1 MGEFELKTT
10 VEKRLKPDKI
20 TLIAGILVV
29 DKDKQAVK
37 NTVYKELERI
47 NKQVSELNL
56 DIKIIYTNSIYNE
69 IKDTF
74 SKSTILGNK
83 EVTNTSFKGTFD
95 LNIVIS
101 SVEYNDEFKSK
112 LSKIVEI
119 INESEY
125 IYHLGYNTELSSA
138 ELVKL
143 ELKNEVGKTC
153 REEAESIISG
163 LGFKIK
169 GIKTVLY
176 NTTGYL
182 CNKDTN
188 KKIDMD
194 DFGDY
199 GDCDDMWECEES
211 STLDFDTD
219 KTPNINK
226 SYANNIVEG
235 IMQEEITIT
244 DSITVLFIVGE

>member
-1 MGEFELKTT
+1 M
-10 VEKRLKPDKI
+10 
-20 TLIAGILVV
+20 
-29 DKDKQAVK
+29 
-37 NTVYKELERI
+37 
-47 NKQVSELNL
+47 SSL
-56 DIKIIYTNSIYNE
+56 DIQFSEKNYE

-74 SKSTILGNK
+74 SKSTILGSK
-83 EVTNTSFKGTFD
+83 EVTNTSIKGTFD

-101 SVEYNDEFKSK
+101 SVEYNDEFKGK
-112 LSKIVEI
+112 ISKIVEI
-119 INESEY
+119 INDSEY
-125 IYHLGYNTELSSA
+125 IYQLEYNTELSSA

-143 ELKNEVGKTC
+143 ELKTEVGKKC

-188 KKIDMD
+188 KRIDCD
-194 DFGDY
+194 SLEFNSFDCDY
-199 GDCDDMWECEES
+199 GDDIWDDEAS
-211 STLDFDTD
+211 STFDTD
-219 KTPNINK
+219 KTRNVNK
-226 SYANNIVEG
+226 SYANSVVEG

-244 DSITVLFIVGE
+244 DSITVLFTVGE